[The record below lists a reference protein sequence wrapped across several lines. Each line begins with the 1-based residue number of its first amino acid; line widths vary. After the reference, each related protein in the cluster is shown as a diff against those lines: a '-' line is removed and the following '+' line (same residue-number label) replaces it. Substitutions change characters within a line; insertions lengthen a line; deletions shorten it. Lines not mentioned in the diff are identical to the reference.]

1 MADDPLTYQIIGA
14 AMEVHTQLGCGF
26 LEAVYHEALQE
37 EFRYRNIPF
46 QSEVEIKIDYKEK
59 KIKQTYRADFVC
71 FDSVIVELKALS
83 KISSIE
89 ESQVINYLKASSI
102 QTGIL
107 LNFGS
112 SKLEYRRLIWSNNK
126 NSSVSSA

>member
-1 MADDPLTYQIIGA
+1 MPDDPLTYQIIGA

-37 EFRYRNIPF
+37 EFRFRNIPF
-46 QSEVEIKIDYKEK
+46 QSEVEINITYKEK
-59 KIKQTYRADFVC
+59 KLQQTYRADFIC

-83 KISSIE
+83 KLSTLE

-102 QTGIL
+102 QTGLL
-107 LNFGS
+107 LNFGAT
-112 SKLEYRRLIWSNNK
+112 KLEYKRMIWSNNK